1 MIIQVNF
8 REMEC
13 DKGLTIEALLV
24 TMKEDEK
31 NRYFLIGAPTVI
43 VNNEVILVSDYPVF
57 QLLDGDQVRIY
68 PIIAGG

>member
-1 MIIQVNF
+1 MMIQVNF
-8 REMEC
+8 QKMER

-24 TMKEDEK
+24 SMKEEEK
-31 NRYFLIGAPTVI
+31 NRYFLIGIPTVI
-43 VNNEVILVSDYPVF
+43 VNNEVILVSEYPFF